1 MLKESSAQEDHKGEK
16 STSRKLENEK
26 CPCNSLTNEMIREML
41 LNSPIK
47 GMIEKFH
54 AERTPQFKSL
64 PERSDVV
71 VLNTI
76 LNMILSGRYSL
87 DKH

>member
-1 MLKESSAQEDHKGEK
+1 
-16 STSRKLENEK
+16 
-26 CPCNSLTNEMIREML
+26 
-41 LNSPIK
+41 
-47 GMIEKFH
+47 MIEKFH